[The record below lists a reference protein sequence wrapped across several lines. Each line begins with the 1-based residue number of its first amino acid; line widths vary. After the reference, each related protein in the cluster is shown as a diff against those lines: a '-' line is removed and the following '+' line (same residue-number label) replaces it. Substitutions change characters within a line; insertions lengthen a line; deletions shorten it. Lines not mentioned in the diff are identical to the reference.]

1 MCRDGGDRAARRR
14 FTRLTA
20 QGRREYRRFYW
31 PAMNPFFFGSSRKQL
46 FGVHHPPKA
55 ATTRS
60 AGILLCYPF
69 GDEYMRTHKAS
80 RQLAMMLAKAGYH
93 LLRFDYFGTG
103 DSAGAG
109 EDATIAQWLEDVATA
124 ADELKEASGVTRIS
138 LVGLRLGATLAA
150 QAVTSRTDVDDLV
163 LWDPIVAGNGYV
175 EELMAAPFSS
185 PGPGGTRN
193 RQATLGAAGFPVTP
207 ALRNG
212 FDELDLARMP
222 LESPRRIAL
231 VTSHE
236 RNDYTRLKEQLQAKR
251 PGTFFHQLVPSPA
264 PWIEVEKSNGAMVL
278 PHQMI
283 QTIVGHLT
291 GNEPT

>member
-1 MCRDGGDRAARRR
+1 
-14 FTRLTA
+14 
-20 QGRREYRRFYW
+20 
-31 PAMNPFFFGSSRKQL
+31 MNPFFFGSSRKQL

-60 AGILLCYPF
+60 SGILLCYPF

-109 EDATIAQWLEDVATA
+109 EDVTVDQWLEDIATA
-124 ADELKEASGVTRIS
+124 ADELKETSGVARLSII
-138 LVGLRLGATLAA
+138 GLRLGATLAA
-150 QAVTSRTDVDDLV
+150 RAIATRTDVEDLV
-163 LWDPIVAGNGYV
+163 LWDPVVTASGYV

-185 PGPGGTRN
+185 LGPGGIKD

-207 ALRNG
+207 ALRNA
-212 FDELDLARMP
+212 FDEMDLSKMP
-222 LESPRRIAL
+222 LDAARRVAL

-236 RNDYTRLKEQLQAKR
+236 RPDYTLLKERLQAQR
-251 PGTFFHQLVPSPA
+251 AQSFVHQLVPSPA
-264 PWIEVEKSNGAMVL
+264 PWIEMEKSNGAMVL
-278 PHQMI
+278 PHQII
-283 QTIVGHLT
+283 QAIAGHLT
-291 GNEPT
+291 GNEPS